1 MLKLKGDPAPSSSHK
16 SQTTSFSTIFLVTGP
31 ARAFVEQRKP
41 GHTVRWIE
49 LIENFDAEKVHQYW
63 VSSKPRANHSCIST
77 YMYMGIR
84 PPNNI
89 HRGHMMIFIVRIM
102 NIIMS
107 CMY

>member
-31 ARAFVEQRKP
+31 AHAFVEPRKP

-49 LIENFDAEKVHQYW
+49 LIENFDAEKVHQYR

-77 YMYMGIR
+77 YMRGRPHDDIHSAHYMR
-84 PPNNI
+84 N
-89 HRGHMMIFIVRIM
+89 IVRTK
-102 NIIMS
+102 
-107 CMY
+107 